1 MAERHRTRSSS
12 WGERDFKLLGDN
24 SSRETKNKDK
34 GRSEEE
40 ERLKAERRIERRREE
55 EQRREEER
63 RMEEEE
69 ELLMQEDELRREA
82 DIAMQSYYT
91 YGRHQA
97 LPDPYHRDNPGLN
110 SSR

>member
-1 MAERHRTRSSS
+1 MAERQRTRSSS
-12 WGERDFKLLGDN
+12 WGERDLKLLGD
-24 SSRETKNKDK
+24 SREKKTMDK

-97 LPDPYHRDNPGLN
+97 LADPYHRDNPGLK

>member
-1 MAERHRTRSSS
+1 MAERQRTRSSS
-12 WGERDFKLLGDN
+12 WGERDFKLLGD
-24 SSRETKNKDK
+24 SSQEKKNMDK

-55 EQRREEER
+55 EQRRKEER
-63 RMEEEE
+63 RLEEEQE

-82 DIAMQSYYT
+82 DMAMQSYYT
-91 YGRHQA
+91 YGRHEA
-97 LPDPYHRDNPGLN
+97 IADSYHRDNPGLN

>member
-1 MAERHRTRSSS
+1 MAERQRTRSSS
-12 WGERDFKLLGDN
+12 WGERDFKLLGD
-24 SSRETKNKDK
+24 SSREKKNLEI

>member
-1 MAERHRTRSSS
+1 MAERQRTRSSS
-12 WGERDFKLLGDN
+12 WGERDFKLVGD
-24 SSRETKNKDK
+24 SSREKKNMDK

-55 EQRREEER
+55 EQRRKEER
-63 RMEEEE
+63 RLEEEE

-82 DIAMQSYYT
+82 DMAMQSYYT
-91 YGRHQA
+91 YGRHEA
-97 LPDPYHRDNPGLN
+97 IADSYHRDNPGLN